1 MPRIVRPINPFK
13 PDEIS
18 TIEVPTGTTLRE
30 WVNAQYPS
38 GEFPS
43 PTVCLLNG
51 GPLLRRDWGTP
62 LVGCDEVV
70 LVSQPGLVAGWVF
83 YAVAIGLGI
92 AAAML
97 IPKPKYESRTGD
109 TVYTVKGQQNRV
121 GLGEPVEEVFGRCRV
136 WPKYAAIPYTRFI
149 NNEQYQ
155 YALFCIGQGEF
166 ADVQIQI
173 EDTPIENFQNVTC
186 QLYQPG
192 QAVTLFDDNIVAST
206 EVGGIELFGSNEEG
220 YGYIGPFT
228 TNEAGTLASSLEVD
242 IVLPQGLCAFNS
254 KGKKRDQQAAVRVEY
269 QQINDAGDVLG
280 DWQELTHTTWTMRTT
295 TPQRFTFTKTVT
307 PGRYRVRAMRAN
319 DKNKD
324 NGAANTVQWYGLRAV
339 LPSTRVYDGVTTLAV
354 KMKATNQLNDSSAY
368 RINGWATRKL
378 PIWDKVN
385 QVWTANTAT
394 RSPIWAMLHVMRS
407 KNGGQ
412 LGDTY
417 FSLNDYA
424 DLAAFYEAEGRYFDY
439 IFDTEGTTWEAAK
452 LIARIGRALPLLY
465 GSKVTWVRDTPKTL
479 PSMLFGPHNIKANTF
494 KVSYSFPRQGEYDGV
509 VVEYTDPNDFLP
521 RTVSCLIG
529 DDGTAITA
537 PRDGHSGDD
546 KGDNLEEIKLLGCTS
561 RNFAYREGCFYRAQK
576 KFLRVGPSFETGM
589 EGMLPPLGALV
600 AIGHDLPRWAQHGH
614 VLELN
619 LDKRTVT
626 LSDTVTFTS
635 GQNHYIA
642 FNLRD
647 GTASEPILCT
657 VGAAA
662 NQVVLS
668 SDAPDGL
675 YLAENTALPTFLFGP
690 GDNWSKKCVVTSATP
705 SAGGSGVAIEASVYD
720 ARVYANDSAVAPDPE
735 ERDVPA
741 PTVPIL
747 NCASLAYNSAT
758 GLLSWESAT
767 NATAYEIETSRD
779 SGASWANE
787 GTTPN
792 NFLAIGL
799 SEGAWRIRVRPLGLG
814 TGSWCSITPTLTEP
828 PGTPEEGL
836 PESPGDYN
844 DLLTQLGIIA
854 EPVGSLLW
862 SYASATP
869 TLVGHAEFGSASTP
883 PILYRRMEAGGV
895 VDATVD
901 SYNPWVSDQI
911 TTSHSYGW
919 YNHSGRTGEPAIET
933 TDKDTGV
940 TTRNSYVWQLTCSH
954 CSIGSCGGS
963 DQGGVHL
970 PEIRPFVGGTPGYGF
985 IITKDTN
992 TEIEFIA
999 QVGCKVYMGQ
1009 YDEAWSEIVAT
1020 SGVGYERLT
1029 DPDTE
1034 SDAEARA
1041 YNAASWS
1048 AWSTT
1053 APISK
1058 YQARTTGLSWSE
1070 VLVKLKGPDAG
1081 FTATPG
1087 WPYKLTITTQQRAYG
1102 SSDAWADAEPV
1113 VFAVVADSEG
1123 KISIPETK
1131 LDCPRGKERRA
1142 VSITWSYDA

>member
-51 GPLLRRDWGTP
+51 RPLLRRDWGTP

-70 LVSQPGLVAGWVF
+70 LISQPGVVAGWVF
-83 YAVAIGLGI
+83 YAVAIGLGV

-192 QAVTLFDDNIVAST
+192 QVVTLFDDNIVAST

-220 YGYIGPFT
+220 YGYVGPFT

-368 RINGWATRKL
+368 RINGWVTRKL
-378 PIWDKVN
+378 PIWDKAN

-412 LGDTY
+412 LGDAY

-546 KGDNLEEIKLLGCTS
+546 KGDNVEEIKLLGCTS

-657 VGAAA
+657 AGAAE
-662 NQVVLS
+662 NQIVLS
-668 SDAPDGL
+668 ADAPDGL

-690 GDNWSKKCVVTSATP
+690 GDNWSKKCIITSATP

-836 PESPGDYN
+836 PESPGDYD

-854 EPVGSLLW
+854 EPAGSLLW
-862 SYASATP
+862 IYASIN
-869 TLVGHAEFGSASTP
+869 LSLLGNNEFVQSIP
-883 PILYRRMEAGGV
+883 LKKYLK
-895 VDATVD
+895 VD
-901 SYNPWVSDQI
+901 SGGSIYQTGCNG
-911 TTSHSYGW
+911 TTGYD
-919 YNHSGRTGEPAIET
+919 GRQYANGYRYY
-933 TDKDTGV
+933 DKDTGAYTESWSVQGGGWPPNYNIVGFDPSATGFGV
-940 TTRNSYVWQLTCSH
+940 TSTNTVHTIFGDGSCNWSGNGSIYLEQNGTITQELTEEDTEENARVRA
-954 CSIGSCGGS
+954 IGS
-963 DQGGVHL
+963 
-970 PEIRPFVGGTPGYGF
+970 
-985 IITKDTN
+985 
-992 TEIEFIA
+992 
-999 QVGCKVYMGQ
+999 
-1009 YDEAWSEIVAT
+1009 
-1020 SGVGYERLT
+1020 
-1029 DPDTE
+1029 
-1034 SDAEARA
+1034 
-1041 YNAASWS
+1041 ASWS
-1048 AWSTT
+1048 EWSAT
-1053 APISK
+1053 APVAK
-1058 YQARTTGLSWSE
+1058 YQARTKIEDGFSWSE
-1070 VLVKLKGPDAG
+1070 ILVKLKGPDGG
-1081 FTATPG
+1081 FSGATPG
-1087 WPYKLTITTQQRAYG
+1087 WPYKLTIATQTRDYG
-1102 SSDAWADAEPV
+1102 SSDIWADYDPV
-1113 VFAVVADSEG
+1113 EFTAIADSEG
-1123 KISIPETK
+1123 KISIPET
-1131 LDCPRGKERRA
+1131 DFSCPRGKERRA

>member
-62 LVGCDEVV
+62 LVGRDEVV
-70 LVSQPGLVAGWVF
+70 LVSQPGSVAGWVF

-220 YGYIGPFT
+220 YGYVGPFT

-280 DWQELTHTTWTMRTT
+280 DWQELTHTTWTMQTT

-368 RINGWATRKL
+368 RINGWVTRKL

-412 LGDTY
+412 LGDAY

-509 VVEYTDPNDFLP
+509 TVEYTDPNDFLP

-657 VGAAA
+657 AGAAA

-668 SDAPDGL
+668 ADAPDGL

-690 GDNWSKKCVVTSATP
+690 GDNWSKKCIVTSATP

-741 PTVPIL
+741 PTVPVL

-758 GLLSWESAT
+758 SLLSWESAT

-779 SGASWANE
+779 SGATWANE

-792 NFLAIGL
+792 NSLAIGL
-799 SEGAWRIRVRPLGLG
+799 SEGAWQIRVRPLGLG

-828 PGTPEEGL
+828 PGTPDEGL
-836 PESPGDYN
+836 PEVPGDYD
-844 DLLTQLGIIA
+844 DLLTQLGLIA

-869 TLVGHAEFGSASTP
+869 TLCGWDEYAGYVSSPPRKYHYKVLSGTVTDKTYNYGCSGTP
-883 PILYRRMEAGGV
+883 NETCV
-895 VDATVD
+895 TV
-901 SYNPWVSDQI
+901 Y
-911 TTSHSYGW
+911 
-919 YNHSGRTGEPAIET
+919 SGRVTPGGGYEPPRCDFLEQETGIKHLSCTGLEYDGECRKISEFYEDMRDVTYTATTKTVVFNGFCHDWGNGTNWMATGTGIET
-933 TDKDTGV
+933 
-940 TTRNSYVWQLTCSH
+940 LT
-954 CSIGSCGGS
+954 
-963 DQGGVHL
+963 
-970 PEIRPFVGGTPGYGF
+970 E
-985 IITKDTN
+985 
-992 TEIEFIA
+992 E
-999 QVGCKVYMGQ
+999 
-1009 YDEAWSEIVAT
+1009 
-1020 SGVGYERLT
+1020 
-1029 DPDTE
+1029 DTE
-1034 SDAEARA
+1034 AMAEARA
-1041 YNAASWS
+1041 RDAASWA

-1058 YQARTTGLSWSE
+1058 YQARTTGFSWSE
-1070 VLVKLKGPDAG
+1070 VLVKLKGPDTG

-1087 WPYKLTITTQQRAYG
+1087 WAYKLTIATQQRAYG
-1102 SSDAWADAEPV
+1102 SSDAWADADPV
-1113 VFAVVADSEG
+1113 VIPVVADSEG

-1131 LDCPRGKERRA
+1131 LDCPRGKERKA

>member
-18 TIEVPTGTTLRE
+18 TIEVPIGTTLRE

-51 GPLLRRDWGTP
+51 RPLLRRDWGTP

-70 LVSQPGLVAGWVF
+70 LVSQPGVVAGWVF

-220 YGYIGPFT
+220 YGYVGPFT
-228 TNEAGTLASSLEVD
+228 ANEAGTLASSLEVD

-280 DWQELTHTTWTMRTT
+280 DWQELTHTTWTMQTT

-412 LGDTY
+412 LGDAY

-546 KGDNLEEIKLLGCTS
+546 KGDNVEEIKLLGCTS

-657 VGAAA
+657 AGAAE

-668 SDAPDGL
+668 VDAPEGL

-690 GDNWSKKCVVTSATP
+690 GDNWSKKCIITSATP

-735 ERDVPA
+735 ERDVPV
-741 PTVPIL
+741 PTVPAL

-767 NATAYEIETSRD
+767 NATAYEVETSRD
-779 SGASWANE
+779 GGATWASE
-787 GTTPN
+787 GQTGN
-792 NFLAIGL
+792 NFLPL
-799 SEGAWRIRVRPLGLG
+799 SLSSGGWQIRVRPLGLG
-814 TGSWCSITPTLTEP
+814 TGSWCSITENLSADS
-828 PGTPEEGL
+828 GNVNEGL
-836 PESPGDYN
+836 PEAPGDYD

-854 EPVGSLLW
+854 EPAGSLLW
-862 SYASATP
+862 SYSSITP
-869 TLVGHAEFGSASTP
+869 TLGGMAAFTYPDLSPELPLKKYRTQRGLGEANFAS
-883 PILYRRMEAGGV
+883 
-895 VDATVD
+895 D
-901 SYNPWVSDQI
+901 NCQ
-911 TTSHSYGW
+911 
-919 YNHSGRTGEPAIET
+919 
-933 TDKDTGV
+933 
-940 TTRNSYVWQLTCSH
+940 
-954 CSIGSCGGS
+954 
-963 DQGGVHL
+963 
-970 PEIRPFVGGTPGYGF
+970 PGYGF
-985 IITKDTN
+985 TCIESAYGWIKYNKDTLAYSN
-992 TEIEFIA
+992 YADGSHEYAESLCGGGFGPTISYGRDRYNDRFVSAPGMTCSISETTVSITGNGTCVLTSWGF
-999 QVGCKVYMGQ
+999 YMSGTGTVN
-1009 YDEAWSEIVAT
+1009 YTLSDE
-1020 SGVGYERLT
+1020 
-1029 DPDTE
+1029 DTE
-1034 SDAEARA
+1034 YDAKERA
-1041 YNAASWS
+1041 LASATWS
-1048 AWSTT
+1048 SFSTT

-1058 YQARTTGLSWSE
+1058 YQARATLADGFSWSE
-1070 VLVKLKGPDAG
+1070 VSVKLKGPADG

-1087 WPYKLTITTQQRAYG
+1087 WPYKLTIATQQRAYG
-1102 SSDAWADAEPV
+1102 SSDAWADADPV
-1113 VFAVVADSEG
+1113 VFAVAADNEG
-1123 KISIPETK
+1123 KISIPET
-1131 LDCPRGKERRA
+1131 DFSCPRGMERRA